1 MLGILDGVN
10 RLLDKPDFGKLFL
23 RVSFSV
29 LMLFH
34 GWHKIHGGIG
44 AIEGMLTSA
53 GLPAF
58 IGYGVYVGEVIT
70 PILMILGIFIR
81 PSALIFSFTM
91 VAATM
96 LVHMNT
102 FFTLNAKTGAWV
114 AESTAVFFFAGIAI
128 ALLGSGKYSVMSNPR
143 WR

>member
-23 RVSFSV
+23 RVSFSI

-34 GWHKIHGGIG
+34 GWHKVHGGIG

-58 IGYGVYVGEVIT
+58 IGYGVYVGEVII
-70 PILMILGIFIR
+70 PILMILGIFTR

-91 VAATM
+91 LVATL
-96 LVHMNT
+96 LVHPGG
-102 FFTLNAKTGAWV
+102 FVALEKTGAWGV
-114 AESTAVFFFAGIAI
+114 EGTAVFFFAGIAI

>member
-34 GWHKIHGGIG
+34 GWHKVHGGIG
-44 AIEGMLTSA
+44 GIEGMLAGA

-70 PILMILGIFIR
+70 PILMILGILTR

-91 VAATM
+91 VVATL
-96 LVHMNT
+96 LVHPDG
-102 FFTLNAKTGAWV
+102 FVTLAKTGAWGV
-114 AESTAVFFFAGIAI
+114 EGTAVFFFAGIAI

>member
-1 MLGILDGVN
+1 MLGILDGIN

-34 GWHKIHGGIG
+34 GWHKVHGGIG
-44 AIEGMLTSA
+44 AIEGMLTNA

-58 IGYGVYVGEVIT
+58 IGYGVYAGEVII
-70 PILMILGIFIR
+70 PILMILGIFTR

-91 VAATM
+91 LVATL
-96 LVHMNT
+96 LVHPDG
-102 FFTLNAKTGAWV
+102 FFTLAKTGAWGV
-114 AESTAVFFFAGIAI
+114 EGTAVFFFAGIAI

>member
-1 MLGILDGVN
+1 MLDSIN
-10 RLLDKPDFGKLFL
+10 RLLDKPDLGKLLL

-34 GWHKIHGGIG
+34 GWHKVHGGIG
-44 AIEGMLTSA
+44 GIEGMLSSA

-58 IGYGVYVGEVIT
+58 LGYGVYVGEVIT
-70 PILMILGIFIR
+70 PILMILGILTR

-91 VAATM
+91 VAAS
-96 LVHMNT
+96 LLAHPAN
-102 FFTLNAKTGAWV
+102 FFIFTKTGAWGV
-114 AESTAVFFFAGIAI
+114 EGTAVYFFAGIAI

>member
-1 MLGILDGVN
+1 MLDSIN
-10 RLLDKPDFGKLFL
+10 RVLDKPDFGKLFL

-34 GWHKIHGGIG
+34 GWHKVHGGIG
-44 AIEGMLTSA
+44 AIEGMLASA

-58 IGYGVYVGEVIT
+58 VGYGVYVGEVIT
-70 PILMILGIFIR
+70 PILMILGIFTR

-91 VAATM
+91 VVATL
-96 LVHMNT
+96 LVHPDG
-102 FFTLNAKTGAWV
+102 FFMLEKTGAWGV
-114 AESTAVFFFAGIAI
+114 EGTAVYFFAGIAI

>member
-1 MLGILDGVN
+1 MLGILDSVN

-34 GWHKIHGGIG
+34 GWHKLHGGIG
-44 AIEGMLTSA
+44 FIEGMLTNA

-58 IGYGVYVGEVIT
+58 IGYGVYVGEIIT
-70 PILMILGIFIR
+70 PILMILGILTR
-81 PSALIFSFTM
+81 PAALVFSFTM
-91 VAATM
+91 VVAAL
-96 LVHMNT
+96 LVHSGD
-102 FFTLNAKTGAWV
+102 FLSLEKTGAWAV
-114 AESTAVFFFAGIAI
+114 EGAAVFFFAGIVI

>member
-1 MLGILDGVN
+1 MLGILDSVN

-34 GWHKIHGGIG
+34 GWHKVHGGIG

-58 IGYGVYVGEVIT
+58 VGYGVYVGEVIT
-70 PILMILGIFIR
+70 PILMILGILTR

-91 VAATM
+91 VVATL
-96 LVHMNT
+96 LVHPGG
-102 FFTLNAKTGAWV
+102 FVTLAKTGAWGI
-114 AESTAVFFFAGIAI
+114 EGTAVFFFAGIAI

>member
-34 GWHKIHGGIG
+34 GWHKVHGGIG
-44 AIEGMLTSA
+44 GIEGMLASA

-58 IGYGVYVGEVIT
+58 IGYGVYVGEVLI
-70 PILMILGIFIR
+70 PILMILGIFTR

-91 VAATM
+91 VVATL
-96 LVHMNT
+96 LVHPDG
-102 FFTLNAKTGAWV
+102 FVTLAKTGAWGV
-114 AESTAVFFFAGIAI
+114 EGTAVFFFAGIAI